1 MSDDARLPPEMGL
14 AQPKPM
20 EAPSANAAA
29 EAAIA
34 RNDADVR
41 LMERIRD
48 GDQEAV
54 IGLVDRFQHELVGFF
69 YHLCWDQLVAE
80 ELAQDVF
87 VNVYRSRSRYQAT
100 AKVRTYLYRIAHNLW
115 IDHLRRQKRHLSLD
129 AEVGEQSLRLVNL
142 LKAPDAAEDTTGR
155 DHVIRSRV
163 HEALGNLPE
172 GQREVFVLANNHGM
186 KYQEIAAVL
195 HIPEGTVKSRMH
207 NAVRA
212 LRHELADLVDA

>member
-1 MSDDARLPPEMGL
+1 MP
-14 AQPKPM
+14 
-20 EAPSANAAA
+20 AAA
-29 EAAIA
+29 SVSSSTLGDEDGG
-34 RNDADVR
+34 RPRPDSDVR

-48 GDQEAV
+48 GDQDAV
-54 IGLVDRFQHELVGFF
+54 IGLVERFQNELVGFF
-69 YHLCWDQLVAE
+69 YHQCWDQLVAE

-115 IDHLRRQKRHLSLD
+115 IDHLRRQKRHLSID
-129 AEVGEQSLRLVNL
+129 AEFGEQSMRLVDV
-142 LKAPDAAEDTTGR
+142 LKAPDAPEDTSGR
-155 DHVIRSRV
+155 DQLVRTRV
-163 HEALGNLPE
+163 HEALENLPE

-186 KYQEIAAVL
+186 KYQEIAAIL

-212 LRHELADLVDA
+212 LRDELTDLIEP

>member
-1 MSDDARLPPEMGL
+1 MAASVPVEDIS
-14 AQPKPM
+14 AQVP
-20 EAPSANAAA
+20 NAAA
-29 EAAIA
+29 RA
-34 RNDADVR
+34 RDEADVR

-54 IGLVDRFQHELVGFF
+54 IALVERFQHELVGFF

-87 VNVYRSRSRYQAT
+87 VNVYRSRERYQAT

-129 AEVGEQSLRLVNL
+129 AEIGEQSLRLVNV
-142 LKAPDAAEDTTGR
+142 LKAPDQPEDTGGR

-212 LRHELADLVDA
+212 LRHELSDLIED